1 MTVPHWL
8 FWTLLILALPAIYA
22 IGRWVI
28 VSVINLFEKD
38 DEY

>member
-8 FWTLLILALPAIYA
+8 FWAPLVLALPAIYA
-22 IGRWVI
+22 LGRWVI
-28 VSVINLFEKD
+28 VNVINLFEKD